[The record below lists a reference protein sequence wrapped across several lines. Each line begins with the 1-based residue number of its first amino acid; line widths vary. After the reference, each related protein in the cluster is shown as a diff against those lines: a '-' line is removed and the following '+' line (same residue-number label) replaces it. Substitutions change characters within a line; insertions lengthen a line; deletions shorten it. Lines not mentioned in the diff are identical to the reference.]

1 MLQKS
6 FPILGAPMLFSPFVP
21 YFSGDISNLNM
32 ISSKNLKLALQDN
45 NCLIEYDPRFRISH
59 FLPGGSG
66 SLGYGSRTFG
76 YNPTQTYNK
85 ICIL

>member
-6 FPILGAPMLFSPFVP
+6 FHIFGAPILFSPFVP

-32 ISSKNLKLALQDN
+32 ISSKTLKLALQDN
-45 NCLIEYDPRFRISH
+45 NCLIECNTGFRSRPI
-59 FLPGGSG
+59 LPGGSG